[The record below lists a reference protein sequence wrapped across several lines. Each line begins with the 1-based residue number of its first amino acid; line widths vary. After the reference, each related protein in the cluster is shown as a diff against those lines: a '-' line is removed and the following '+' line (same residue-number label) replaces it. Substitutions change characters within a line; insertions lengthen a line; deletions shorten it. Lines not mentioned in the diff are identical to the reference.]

1 MMVSQEE
8 LATVS
13 HGSMNIEAI
22 LKKLVSLRSFVPYEN
37 EPYSFLNSFL
47 RNQGFKV
54 TKQLVSENR
63 FNILAER
70 GKGKNCIL
78 FYMHLDTVSPP
89 RGYLGAPLELR
100 KNGDKFF
107 GLGCFDMK
115 GGIAALLSILNSS
128 EFQNRKIKLAFCIDE
143 EGLSEGVYKLI
154 NSAFI
159 KDVAVAFCPEAC
171 IVPPDWSLP
180 IMIIIGGRGRCVV
193 EIKVPGK
200 TVHGAQDLGGINA
213 IEQSVILIKNLYS
226 FRSKNDLN
234 MGKGS
239 FFVRSIHSNNKGLSI
254 PDLAIIEVDYQLVLG
269 ESPKSIEVNLKAFIK
284 NLYQKN
290 ILDRSLQGKLVVQL
304 KQRKTPYISPYV
316 VSKNNSYVRLV
327 ENLSR
332 FQFGK
337 ADFDYTKSVADQ
349 NVLANT
355 GVPIITIGPIGGNA
369 HQVEEWV
376 SASSLKEVAN
386 FYKKLCG
393 NCANS

>member
-8 LATVS
+8 LATAS

-47 RNQGFKV
+47 SNQGFKV

-70 GKGKNCIL
+70 GKGNNSTL
-78 FYMHLDTVSPP
+78 FYTHLDTVTPAENYSGSPF
-89 RGYLGAPLELR
+89 ELR
-100 KNGDKFF
+100 KNKDTFF

-154 NSAFI
+154 ESPFI
-159 KDVAVAFCPEAC
+159 KDVTVAFCPEAC
-171 IVPPDWSLP
+171 IVPENWNLP
-180 IMIIIGGRGRCVV
+180 LMIVIGGRGRCVI

-213 IEQSVILIKNLYS
+213 IEQAAILIKNLAS
-226 FRSKNDLN
+226 FRSKNDPN

-239 FFVRSIHSNNKGLSI
+239 FFVRSIHGDNEGLSI
-254 PDLAIIEVDYQLVLG
+254 PDSATIEVDYQLVHG
-269 ESPKSIEVNLKAFIK
+269 ETPKNIEISINTFIK
-284 NLYQKN
+284 KLYQQN
-290 ILDRSLQGKLVVQL
+290 ILDSSLKGKLVVQL
-304 KQRKTPYISPYV
+304 KQRKTPYILPYAI
-316 VSKNNSYVRLV
+316 SKNNSYVRLV
-327 ENLSR
+327 KILSLSL
-332 FQFGK
+332 FGK
-337 ADFDYTKSVADQ
+337 ADLDYTKSVADQ
-349 NVLANT
+349 NVLANI
-355 GVPIITIGPIGGNA
+355 GIPIITIGPIGGNA
-369 HQVEEWV
+369 HQVGEWV
-376 SASSLKEVAN
+376 SVSSLKEVAN
-386 FYKKLCG
+386 FYKKLLG
-393 NCANS
+393 SYRI